1 MRPWILLFCSPV
13 LLAQVPGPRAGERKL
28 MRENRAAALAEDGPL
43 AAQLHSLRM
52 NRLQESMGMPPAQ
65 ARQIADRWGIYDREF
80 IENARRIQALRAQ
93 FNQILVGPGSEEDK
107 GARLKPMLDQYL
119 DHRKR
124 QAEAKTR
131 FEEDIRAQ
139 LSPAQQARLIMLVEN
154 MTRRIQEGLMNR
166 PGAGRMMPGR
176 GD

>member
-1 MRPWILLFCSPV
+1 MRPWILLLSSTV
-13 LLAQVPGPRAGERKL
+13 LLAQVPGPRGAERKL
-28 MRENRAAALAEDGPL
+28 MRENRAAAFEGEGPL

-52 NRLQESMGMPPAQ
+52 SRLQESMGMPPVQ
-65 ARQIADRWGIYDREF
+65 ARQVADRWGIYDREF
-80 IENARRIQALRAQ
+80 MENAHRIQALRTQ

-107 GARLKPMLDQYL
+107 GARLKPLLEQYL

-124 QAEAKTR
+124 QAEAKAR
-131 FEEDIRAQ
+131 FEDDIRAQ